1 MKKSKADCVE
11 IVQSTLLHVMNLK
24 NFKPPSDVLL
34 MYCACIYL
42 AISPISG
49 HLEVLFVL
57 SKLKKSFHQLN
68 FIYTQGQVQVELCSE
83 ANDQPDEEVMELLR
97 RSENVVAVESPAYF
111 RAYQPVLEALK
122 TIDVSKIHFM

>member
-1 MKKSKADCVE
+1 MS
-11 IVQSTLLHVMNLK
+11 LK

-34 MYCACIYL
+34 MYCTCIYPG
-42 AISPISG
+42 ISLISG

-57 SKLKKSFHQLN
+57 KQSFHQLN

>member
-1 MKKSKADCVE
+1 MSLSQPHNNASPKYVCQLLGLPSPQTANLTIEDC
-11 IVQSTLLHVMNLK
+11 LL
-24 NFKPPSDVLL
+24 P
-34 MYCACIYL
+34 C
-42 AISPISG
+42 
-49 HLEVLFVL
+49 
-57 SKLKKSFHQLN
+57 
-68 FIYTQGQVQVELCSE
+68 TQGQVQVELCSE